1 MIDLLN
7 EVQSFWSGMRMAV
20 MNRQQGLTW
29 DDAGRM
35 QITYFFHVLKLSER
49 KDSGDSGGNNDKLS
63 RSGKRAKQ

>member
-1 MIDLLN
+1 
-7 EVQSFWSGMRMAV
+7 MAV